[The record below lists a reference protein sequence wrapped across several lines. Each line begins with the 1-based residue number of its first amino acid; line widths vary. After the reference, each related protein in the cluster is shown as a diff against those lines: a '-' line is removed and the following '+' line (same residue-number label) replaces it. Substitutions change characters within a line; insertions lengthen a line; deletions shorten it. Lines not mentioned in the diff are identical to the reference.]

1 MNRKTIASWC
11 LYDFANS
18 FYAVLPAV
26 LWTVYYRDVIVGNKE
41 GLGDLWWGYAI
52 SGSML
57 IVALTSPPMGA
68 VADYAGV
75 RKRLLASYT
84 LASVI
89 AVALYTT
96 VEPGMIVWG
105 LVVTAISYV
114 GFEGALV
121 FYNAYL
127 PEIAPPSHQGRV
139 SGWGFGVGY
148 AGSLLGLMLALALI
162 RNFAAPL
169 GTHLTWLA
177 IALCYF
183 TFSLPA
189 FLWLPK
195 DAQPKMSI
203 AQAARGGIR
212 ESARTFRE
220 IISVKQTRRFLLAY
234 FFYEDGVN
242 TVIVSAAAFA
252 SLTLG
257 FETQQ
262 LVILFAIVQVSALVG
277 ALLWARP
284 TDLLGP
290 KRVVSLMLVQWAV
303 VVTAAFFVET
313 AWHFY
318 VVAVVAGSG
327 LGAIQAAS
335 RAFMA
340 SLVPKG
346 REGDFFGFYHLCGK
360 SAAVIGPLLFGHVS
374 SATGGNQ
381 RLAIL
386 SILTLFVVGG
396 LLLTRVRAGGPAIA
410 APAGPAP

>member
-1 MNRKTIASWC
+1 
-11 LYDFANS
+11 
-18 FYAVLPAV
+18 
-26 LWTVYYRDVIVGNKE
+26 
-41 GLGDLWWGYAI
+41 
-52 SGSML
+52 
-57 IVALTSPPMGA
+57 
-68 VADYAGV
+68 
-75 RKRLLASYT
+75 
-84 LASVI
+84 
-89 AVALYTT
+89 
-96 VEPGMIVWG
+96 VWG
-105 LVVTAISYV
+105 LVVTMISYV

-127 PEIAPPSHQGRV
+127 PEIAPPSQQGRV

-183 TFSLPA
+183 GFSLPA

-195 DAQPKMSI
+195 DALPKMSI

-212 ESARTFRE
+212 ESVRTFRE
-220 IISVKQTRRFLLAY
+220 IVSVKQTRRFLLAY

-284 TDLLGP
+284 TDRLGP

-318 VVAVVAGSG
+318 VVAVIAGSG

-340 SLVPKG
+340 SLIPKG

-386 SILTLFVVGG
+386 SILILFIVGG
-396 LLLTRVRAGGPAIA
+396 LLLTRVRAGGPAVA
-410 APAGPAP
+410 EPAGPAL

>member
-105 LVVTAISYV
+105 LVVTMISYV

-162 RNFAAPL
+162 RSFAAPL

-220 IISVKQTRRFLLAY
+220 IVRVKQTRRFLLAY

-303 VVTAAFFVET
+303 VVTAAYFVET

-340 SLVPKG
+340 SLIPKG

-386 SILTLFVVGG
+386 SILTLFVVGA
-396 LLLTRVRAGGPAIA
+396 LLLTRVRAGGPALA
-410 APAGPAP
+410 APAGPA